1 MSVINRVLRDLEQR
15 NASQP
20 PSAPPD
26 SGVAVRA
33 VTPPRSG
40 GRARIAAGVA
50 TVAAV
55 AVAVVIV
62 PSLIERDAS
71 APQAQATPPAGPPPV
86 AARAEPLPEPAPV
99 PATAAAPVHVA
110 AAPGPVTDVLP
121 KPDALWGSPV
131 ESKSAPVRSPAR
143 ADGPAPASARAQVA
157 DTAPLPTRAPQAPA
171 AKPRVT
177 DSEPAAEE
185 ANAVRIEKRERPMS
199 ARERA
204 ELAFRAGVSALDRRQ
219 TAEAAAHF
227 DEALGLAA
235 DHLAAR
241 QAMLGILLEA
251 RRTQDAEALLLE
263 GLDHVRHAPFAL
275 VASRLQLERGD
286 VRAALATLEAHEDV
300 GRANPDYVA
309 TLASVLQRAGRHGEA
324 ADRYQ
329 AAIAAGNPRATW
341 FMGRAISLRELGRGA
356 EARTSFQQAMDT
368 GSLAPEVQMYVEKQI
383 AALRTAGS

>member
-20 PSAPPD
+20 PAAPPV

-33 VTPPRSG
+33 VTPPPSG
-40 GRARIAAGVA
+40 GRTRIALG
-50 TVAAV
+50 VAAV
-55 AVAVVIV
+55 LAVAAGAMI
-62 PSLIERDAS
+62 
-71 APQAQATPPAGPPPV
+71 APALMPPEAPVAQAEATPPAHPAVTAAHAEPAPEVAPAPV
-86 AARAEPLPEPAPV
+86 AA
-99 PATAAAPVHVA
+99 AAPIHVA

-121 KPDALWGSPV
+121 KPDALWGAPL
-131 ESKSAPVRSPAR
+131 ESKSAVARSPAK
-143 ADGPAPASARAQVA
+143 ADPPAAPARPAVA
-157 DTAPLPTRAPQAPA
+157 DAVPAPTRAAQAPA
-171 AKPRVT
+171 VKPRVAYP
-177 DSEPAAEE
+177 EPAAVD
-185 ANAVRIEKRERPMS
+185 ANAVRIEKRDRPMS

-204 ELAFRAGVSALDRRQ
+204 ELAFRAGVGALERRQ
-219 TAEAAAHF
+219 TAEAATHF

-235 DHLAAR
+235 DHVAAR

-251 RRTQDAEALLLE
+251 RRTLDAEALLLE

-286 VRAALATLEAHEDV
+286 VQAALSTLETYEDV
-300 GRANPDYVA
+300 GRSNPDYVA
-309 TLASVLQRAGRHGEA
+309 TLAGVLQRAGRHGEA

-341 FMGRAISLRELGRGA
+341 FMGRAISLRELGRAA

-368 GSLAPEVQMYVEKQI
+368 GSLAPEVQVYVEKQI

>member
-20 PSAPPD
+20 PAAPPV

-33 VTPPRSG
+33 VTAPPSN
-40 GRARIAAGVA
+40 GRTRIALG
-50 TVAAV
+50 VAAV
-55 AVAVVIV
+55 LAVAAGAVIAPALMHSGV
-62 PSLIERDAS
+62 P
-71 APQAQATPPAGPPPV
+71 APVAQATPPARPAPVAVQSETVPEVAPAPV
-86 AARAEPLPEPAPV
+86 AA
-99 PATAAAPVHVA
+99 AAPIQVA

-121 KPDALWGSPV
+121 KPDALWGSPL
-131 ESKSAPVRSPAR
+131 ESKSAVVRRPAKVEPPAAPAR
-143 ADGPAPASARAQVA
+143 VPAADAAPATKLRAV
-157 DTAPLPTRAPQAPA
+157 
-171 AKPRVT
+171 
-177 DSEPAAEE
+177 EPEPVAAE
-185 ANAVRIEKRERPMS
+185 ASAVRIEKRERPLS

-204 ELAFRAGVSALDRRQ
+204 EVAFRAGVSALERRQ

-235 DHLAAR
+235 DHVAAR

-251 RRTQDAEALLLE
+251 RRTLDAEALLLE

-275 VASRLQLERGD
+275 VAARLQLERGD
-286 VRAALATLEAHEDV
+286 VQAALSTLETYEDV

-309 TLASVLQRAGRHGEA
+309 TLAGVLQRAGRHGEA

-329 AAIAAGNPRATW
+329 AAISAGNPRATW
-341 FMGRAISLRELGRGA
+341 FMGRAISLRELGRAA

-368 GSLAPEVQMYVEKQI
+368 GSLAPEVQVYVEKQI

>member
-20 PSAPPD
+20 SAAPPV

-33 VTPPRSG
+33 VTPPPSG
-40 GRARIAAGVA
+40 RRTRIALG
-50 TVAAV
+50 VAAV
-55 AVAVVIV
+55 VAVAAGAVIAPALLPV
-62 PSLIERDAS
+62 DAS
-71 APQAQATPPAGPPPV
+71 APQAQATPPVVTSPAM
-86 AARAEPLPEPAPV
+86 AQAEPDPGVVPAP
-99 PATAAAPVHVA
+99 AAATPIHVA

-121 KPDALWGSPV
+121 KPDALWGAPV
-131 ESKSAPVRSPAR
+131 ESKPVAVRSVAKTESPAAPARVTAAEAASVPVRATP
-143 ADGPAPASARAQVA
+143 VA
-157 DTAPLPTRAPQAPA
+157 AV
-171 AKPRVT
+171 KPRAAEP
-177 DSEPAAEE
+177 EPAAVE
-185 ANAVRIEKRERPMS
+185 ANAVRIEKRERPLS

-204 ELAFRAGVSALDRRQ
+204 ELAFRAGVSALERRQ

-286 VRAALATLEAHEDV
+286 VQAALATLETYEDV

-309 TLASVLQRAGRHGEA
+309 TLAGVLQRAGRHGEA

-329 AAIAAGNPRATW
+329 IAIAAGNPRATW
-341 FMGRAISLRELGRGA
+341 FMGRAISLRELGRAA

-368 GSLAPEVQMYVEKQI
+368 GSLAPEVQVYVEKQI

>member
-20 PSAPPD
+20 PAAPPV

-33 VTPPRSG
+33 VTPPPSG
-40 GRARIAAGVA
+40 RRTRIALGVA
-50 TVAAV
+50 ALV
-55 AVAVVIV
+55 AVAAGAVIAPALLPV
-62 PSLIERDAS
+62 DAS
-71 APQAQATPPAGPPPV
+71 APQAQATPPAV
-86 AARAEPLPEPAPV
+86 ALPETARAEPDSGDATA
-99 PATAAAPVHVA
+99 PATATPIHVA

-121 KPDALWGSPV
+121 KPDALWGAPV
-131 ESKSAPVRSPAR
+131 ESKPVAVRSVAKTESPAAPARVAVVEAAPAPVRPT
-143 ADGPAPASARAQVA
+143 PVA
-157 DTAPLPTRAPQAPA
+157 AV
-171 AKPRVT
+171 KPRT
-177 DSEPAAEE
+177 AEPEPAAVE

-204 ELAFRAGVSALDRRQ
+204 ELAFRAGVSALERRQ

-286 VRAALATLEAHEDV
+286 VQAALATLEAYEDV
-300 GRANPDYVA
+300 GRTNPDYVA
-309 TLASVLQRAGRHGEA
+309 TLAGVLQRAGRHGEA

-329 AAIAAGNPRATW
+329 IAIAAGNPRATW
-341 FMGRAISLRELGRGA
+341 FMGRAISLRELGRAA

-368 GSLAPEVQMYVEKQI
+368 GSLAPEVQVYVEKQI